1 MNKINIV
8 SSCLLSKIG
17 NEGRPFVMLIN
28 KHKYDY
34 IGAEQYFLRILTT
47 KNYFKEISK

>member
-1 MNKINIV
+1 MNKINIF

-28 KHKYDY
+28 KHQYDY
-34 IGAEQYFLRILTT
+34 MGDEQYFLQILE
-47 KNYFKEISK
+47 KKYFEEILK